1 MNELLNRVANLSALP
16 DAVCRRLHHAREIA
30 DAGQIQAAL
39 DRFAVTLT
47 AHLQDKNPLVIA
59 LLPDSAVMLGTLMQ
73 RTVFAQQVAFA
84 EFSASGLCQIG
95 DWPSLNARTV
105 VLLDGGRL
113 SAGDYQQ
120 VAQDLGKRALTA
132 IWLCRLLGTTT
143 DDLPD
148 GFDKSLNALNCDA
161 LNCDAQNVFGCGLD
175 VLGYCRNLP
184 GLYAYD

>member
-1 MNELLNRVANLSALP
+1 
-16 DAVCRRLHHAREIA
+16 
-30 DAGQIQAAL
+30 
-39 DRFAVTLT
+39 
-47 AHLQDKNPLVIA
+47 LQDKNPLVVA

-73 RTVFAQQVAFA
+73 RTVFAQQVVFA

-120 VAQDLGKRALTA
+120 VAQELGKHALTA

-148 GFDKSLNALNCDA
+148 GCDKSLHA

>member
-84 EFSASGLCQIG
+84 EFSTSGLCQIG

-120 VAQDLGKRALTA
+120 VAQDLGKRALTT

-148 GFDKSLNALNCDA
+148 GFDNSLNA